1 MARTAPA
8 LAEPRRKEAYHHGD
22 LRRALLDATLQL
34 VEEKGPHGFTLRAAA
49 RAAGVTP
56 AAAYHHFEDKDA
68 LLASVAE
75 EGFGLF
81 AKALEAA
88 ARSPATSASE
98 RSGNVAVAYVRFAV
112 ENPTLFR
119 VMVGIGV
126 GARFHKGP
134 LRVLTIGT
142 YKFMRATLIEGL
154 QERGRRDISNAEV
167 LGWWSVVHGLSF
179 LAIDGHL
186 RGAGRS
192 PKGVELVVRQVIE
205 ALARPG

>member
-1 MARTAPA
+1 MPRTAPA
-8 LAEPRRKEAYHHGD
+8 LAEPRRKAAYHHGD

-34 VEEKGPHGFTLRAAA
+34 VQENGPHGFTLRAAA
-49 RAAGVTP
+49 RAAGVTA

-68 LLASVAE
+68 LLVAVAE
-75 EGFGLF
+75 EGFQLF

-88 ARSPATSASE
+88 AQSPAGSASE
-98 RSGNVAVAYVRFAV
+98 RSENVAVAYVLFAF

-126 GARFHKGP
+126 GARSQKVP
-134 LRVLTIGT
+134 LHALGIST

-154 QERGRRDISNAEV
+154 QEGGRRDISNAEV
-167 LGWWSVVHGLSF
+167 LGWWSVVHGLAF

-186 RGAGRS
+186 SGAARS
-192 PKGVELVVRQVIE
+192 PKGVELVVRKVIE
-205 ALARPG
+205 ALARRG